1 MHLIRISFSNGE
13 LYEMLASVVADNRG
27 TWFADD
33 EFGVQNPLYP
43 PSAEWTNRFEIERD
57 IALNDKE
64 VLIDWVDNNVVWA
77 DVSSEAT
84 LQPIPD
90 PDDFTPADR
99 LLPFDETTIDCI
111 EWD

>member
-1 MHLIRISFSNGE
+1 
-13 LYEMLASVVADNRG
+13 MLGSVIADNRG

-33 EFGVQNPLYP
+33 EFGVQGDP

-57 IALNDKE
+57 LALNDKE

-77 DVSSEAT
+77 DVVADAT

-90 PDDFTPADR
+90 PDDFTEADR
-99 LLPFDETTIDCI
+99 LLDFDESTIDGI